1 MNVYT
6 RNSMYQIDRVRQR
19 RRRVFGDNPPTAS
32 QEMDGLWKTYAWLD
46 EPQLDRSMRYSYYE
60 GPGRFV
66 LTSPVTEI
74 APCSK

>member
-1 MNVYT
+1 
-6 RNSMYQIDRVRQR
+6 
-19 RRRVFGDNPPTAS
+19 
-32 QEMDGLWKTYAWLD
+32 MDGLWKTYAWLD